1 MKTIYGKYTVICAGK
16 TGKGKTA
23 KNSRQ
28 EQRST
33 DSPSTE
39 DGAGTSGSGTGA
51 KKKTTYGTGK
61 GTIHTKKMKC
71 TTVL

>member
-33 DSPSTE
+33 DSSSTD
-39 DGAGTSGSGTGA
+39 DGAGTSGTSTGA

-61 GTIHTKKMKC
+61 GTTHAKQMS